1 MITGIT
7 ESKILTKRIS
17 RKCKCRFDGKNVIQI
32 IGGIM
37 INGEVNVKKAMYMKK
52 TIFGILIH
60 VVVKVENV
68 LWMIQRIHVMR
79 LWNHTMKKQKLFQQI
94 LMRRKQPVKH
104 KISTFYLRF
113 H

>member
-52 TIFGILIH
+52 AILGILLH
-60 VVVKVENV
+60 VVVKKENV
-68 LWMIQRIHVMR
+68 
-79 LWNHTMKKQKLFQQI
+79 
-94 LMRRKQPVKH
+94 
-104 KISTFYLRF
+104 
-113 H
+113 

>member
-37 INGEVNVKKAMYMKK
+37 INGEVNVKKAMCMKK
-52 TIFGILIH
+52 TIFG
-60 VVVKVENV
+60 KWKMYYE
-68 LWMIQRIHVMR
+68 
-79 LWNHTMKKQKLFQQI
+79 
-94 LMRRKQPVKH
+94 
-104 KISTFYLRF
+104 
-113 H
+113 